1 MSSYLS
7 LALVAFLSATLL
19 PGGSEILFLGLLH
32 QGYEPLILWLCA
44 SLGNTLGAWI
54 NWLLGRYLLHFQERR
69 WFPFKA
75 DRLQSAQQWF
85 QRYGIWS
92 LLLAWM
98 PIVGDALTFIAG
110 VMRVPVWIFLLL
122 TAVGKSARYA
132 ILLWLMS
139 DR

>member
-1 MSSYLS
+1 MSACLS

-19 PGGSEILFLGLLH
+19 PGGSEILFLSLLY
-32 QGYEPLILWLCA
+32 QGYDPLALWLCA

-54 NWLLGRYLLHFQERR
+54 NWLLGRYFLHFQQCR

-75 DRLQSAQQWF
+75 DRLQSAQKWF
-85 QRYGIWS
+85 QHYGIWS

-110 VMRVPVWIFLLL
+110 VMRVPVWVFLLL
-122 TAVGKSARYA
+122 TAMGKSGRYA
-132 ILLWLMS
+132 ALIWLMP
-139 DR
+139 DT